1 MQQTEK
7 PEKRHNLPLTCIGLL
22 LFPSDSDLF
31 SFDPPSPSSSF
42 YVPKNCF
49 ERNEKTWRENF
60 LLPAPEE
67 KSSQTKTKNLWFH
80 FSGKHERQFVRFT
93 LEKIICS
100 FSANKL

>member
-1 MQQTEK
+1 MAQI
-7 PEKRHNLPLTCIGLL
+7 PLISIYLPLILSL
-22 LFPSDSDLF
+22 MPFPLI
-31 SFDPPSPSSSF
+31 
-42 YVPKNCF
+42 V
-49 ERNEKTWRENF
+49 
-60 LLPAPEE
+60 PAPEE